1 MINPNI
7 DDYLSNAF
15 TPTSDRVRN
24 LILAECLHIDDIE
37 DFRSKHPEY
46 YEQIGAAC
54 KNYLWGNSTR
64 IDDAYI
70 PAETAYR
77 AVWSKSV
84 SKILTQQ
91 DMRVILY
98 YLSRKHKDTG
108 VNDCFWELR
117 EDAAKPLSIVR
128 EFLRERKYENW
139 TTNQIADITRRKD
152 YEAKEAIAELKAD
165 KQVYAY
171 KVKHDNTESQV
182 NQWCPHHYMLGYGA
196 ENKVGVMADVVLMIV
211 TEFPG
216 ITYKRLE
223 GNQKH
228 TGMVRAY
235 LRKFDKSVLG
245 KAVRELEEIGTL
257 VHVAGRA
264 KCRKYYLKSRLVACI
279 QASEP
284 GLEV

>member
-1 MINPNI
+1 MIKPNI
-7 DDYLSNAF
+7 SEYLSMAF
-15 TPTSDRVRN
+15 TPTSERVRN
-24 LILAECLHIDDIE
+24 LILADCLHIDDIR

-54 KNYLWGNSTR
+54 KDYLWGDSTR

-70 PAETAYR
+70 HAETAYR

-98 YLSRKHKDTG
+98 YLSRKRKDTG

-139 TTNQIADITRRKD
+139 TTNQIADITGRKD
-152 YEAKEAIAELKAD
+152 YEVKEALVELKANE
-165 KQVYAY
+165 QVYAY

-196 ENKVGVMADVVLMIV
+196 DNKVGVMADVVLMIV

-223 GNQKH
+223 GNQNY

-235 LRKFDKSVLG
+235 LRKFDKSLLG
-245 KAVRELEEIGTL
+245 KAVRELEDSGTL
-257 VHVAGRA
+257 VYLPGRA
-264 KCRKYYLKSRLVACI
+264 NGRKYYLKSKLVACI
-279 QASEP
+279 QTSQP